1 MRRAISF
8 IAIVA
13 MLTATTVSLAKDR
26 AVPPPPKA
34 DKSMRLTDADNKKT
48 VALLAGTSF
57 DVALKGNAT
66 TGFQWQVGKIGGGV
80 RQTGNV
86 DYVPDKHPERMV
98 GFGGTFIFHFDV
110 VKAAKTKIRLV
121 YVRPWEKDKSPEK
134 TFEVVIDPSAAA
146 DVLVFEGTV
155 VSIEN
160 SPLPQSTQNFVVTMH
175 VNRVV
180 KGRFKGKTFQF
191 RVHSPTKSGLTLKGK
206 YTVEAKRVKGKYLV
220 DQNQWSRPPVVPGK
234 NSANKVAP

>member
-1 MRRAISF
+1 MRRALPLV
-8 IAIVA
+8 AIVA
-13 MLTATTVSLAKDR
+13 LFAGTTISLAKDR
-26 AVPPPPKA
+26 AVPPPPKV
-34 DKSMRLTDADNKKT
+34 DKTPRLTDADNKKT
-48 VALLAGTSF
+48 VALPVGSSF

-66 TGFQWQVGKIGGGV
+66 TGFQWQLGKIEGGGV
-80 RQTGNV
+80 RQMGKV

-110 VKAAKTKIRLV
+110 VKVAKTKLRLV

-134 TFEVVIDPSAAA
+134 TFEVAIDPSAAA
-146 DVLVFEGTV
+146 DALVFEGTV

-160 SPLPQSTQNFVVTMH
+160 SPLPQSTQDFVVTMQ

-180 KGRFKGKTFQF
+180 KGQFKGKTFQF

-206 YTVEAKRVKGKYLV
+206 YTVEAKRASGKYIV
-220 DQNQWSRPPVVPGK
+220 DPNQWTRPPVVPGK
-234 NSANKVAP
+234 SSAH